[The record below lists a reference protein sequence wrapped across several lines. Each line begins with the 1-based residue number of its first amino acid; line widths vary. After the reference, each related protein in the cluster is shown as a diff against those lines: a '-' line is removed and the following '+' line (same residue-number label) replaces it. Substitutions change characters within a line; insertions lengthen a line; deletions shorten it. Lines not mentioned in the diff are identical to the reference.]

1 MVNLA
6 WPYVGRFP
14 RTLVSAAEPRGQF
27 SLLRCKS
34 TIRTRQI
41 ALAASLSGVAT
52 RLLYVVLV
60 VLAVGCGT
68 IREQRATDQMLLSDA
83 VDRAVARVEF
93 APLAGERVYL
103 DTRYLQFKS
112 SSAIATN
119 YVVSSLRQQMVVA
132 GCLLQDRLEDA
143 EYIVEARIGAMGSDG
158 HDINYGV
165 PPSNSV
171 NAAASLVT
179 NSVPLPVLPEISL
192 ARRVVDTA
200 AVKIAVFAYA
210 RETRMPVWQSGTSLA
225 RSKASG
231 TWVLGAGPFQRGAI
245 YEGTE
250 FAGRPG
256 LVRGE
261 TDELSSLVDA
271 DVKYRSPE
279 TWDPKL
285 RSKQKQPGQ
294 LLTPNFEIT
303 APRLEIADRPE
314 EAGNVQR

>member
-1 MVNLA
+1 M
-6 WPYVGRFP
+6 
-14 RTLVSAAEPRGQF
+14 
-27 SLLRCKS
+27 LRCKLP
-34 TIRTRQI
+34 ICFHEF
-41 ALAASLSGVAT
+41 ALAASLSGVVT
-52 RLLYVVLV
+52 RNWYVVFLL
-60 VLAVGCGT
+60 LAVGCGT

-83 VDRAVARVEF
+83 VDRAVSKVEF
-93 APLAGERVYL
+93 APLAGEKVFL
-103 DTRYLQFKS
+103 DTSYLQFKS
-112 SSAIATN
+112 ESAIATN

-143 EYIVEARIGAMGSDG
+143 EYVVEARIGAMGSDG

-165 PPSNSV
+165 PPSSSV
-171 NAAASLVT
+171 NAAASLVS

-250 FAGRPG
+250 FAGRPDLVHGQQDETSG
-256 LVRGE
+256 LVSAE
-261 TDELSSLVDA
+261 EKYHSS
-271 DVKYRSPE
+271 E

-285 RSKQKQPGQ
+285 KNKQKKPGF
-294 LLTPNFEIT
+294 LRAPDFEIT
-303 APRLEIADRPE
+303 APRLQIAERPDE
-314 EAGNVQR
+314 TGDVKR